1 MTMAQVL
8 IVGDGPAGLS
18 AALFLAKKG
27 MQVTVFG
34 QNKTDMHRAML
45 YNYLGI
51 PEIAGSDFQRI
62 ARDQVKKFGATL
74 HDAPVTGLEKTADG
88 WRVATEGGGQHQAKY
103 VILAEGKR
111 MELAKSLDLERTPN
125 GVEASREGRTA
136 IDGLYVIG
144 RSTDIAHSQAIISAG
159 QGARA
164 ALDILSREAGRP
176 VNDYDTVSD

>member
-1 MTMAQVL
+1 MAHVL

-18 AALFLAKKG
+18 AALFLAKRG
-27 MQVTVFG
+27 MQVTVLG
-34 QNKTDMHRAML
+34 KDTTDMNRAML

-51 PEIAGSDFQRI
+51 PEITGREFQKI
-62 ARDQVKKFGATL
+62 ARGQVSKFGASL
-74 HDAPVTGLEKTADG
+74 QDARVTGVDKTADG
-88 WRVATEGGGQHQAKY
+88 FTLTTEDGQQYQGQY

-111 MELAKSLDLERTPN
+111 LELATAMELPRQPN
-125 GVEASREGRTA
+125 GVETDREGRTA
-136 IDGLYVIG
+136 IDGLYVVG

-176 VNDYDTVSD
+176 VHDYDEVRVY

>member
-1 MTMAQVL
+1 MTHVL

-18 AALFLAKKG
+18 AALFLAKRG
-27 MQVTVFG
+27 MQVTVLG
-34 QNKTDMHRAML
+34 KDRTDMHRAML

-51 PEIAGSDFQRI
+51 PEITGSEFQKI
-62 ARDQVKKFGATL
+62 ARDQVRKFGASIR
-74 HDAPVTGLEKTADG
+74 DAQVTGVDKTDDG
-88 WRVATEGGGQHQAKY
+88 FRVTTAEGDQYESQY

-111 MELAKSLDLERTPN
+111 LELATTMDLPRQPD
-125 GVEASREGRTA
+125 GVETEREGRTE
-136 IDGLYVIG
+136 IDGLYVVG

-176 VNDYDTVSD
+176 VHDYDEVPEE